1 MRFRPRRPG
10 SRRAR
15 GDPGARRLTSW
26 VLPLVMLT
34 AVASAVT
41 AHTHVPK
48 AAARAAT
55 GHASTVA
62 AVRASPQALRPA
74 PGQASQDLPSPFHQG
89 CMIGVKGTETHGC
102 VYGDPQ
108 GKDTVVLFGD
118 SHAMMHFPALQV
130 VAKRNGWRLLVWTKR
145 ECTPAETAIRSD
157 SGGPYSTCAEWRERM
172 LKQLESQ
179 GGPTTVVVAGEAKT
193 TALGSGGRELRGA
206 ANARALQHGYVATL
220 RRIRAAGDQVVL
232 VEDTPEAPF
241 DVAECVA
248 ANPGDPSACD
258 FPQPHR
264 PDREFEVR
272 AVKQV
277 PGARLIDLDS
287 AICRHGTCHA
297 AVGDVL
303 VYRDDAH
310 ITADFSRTL
319 APRFEKTLA
328 KVVGR

>member
-1 MRFRPRRPG
+1 MRLQRPRSP
-10 SRRAR
+10 RAR
-15 GDPGARRLTSW
+15 GDPGGRRLTSW
-26 VLPLVMLT
+26 VLPVVMLT
-34 AVASAVT
+34 AVASAVG
-41 AHTHVPK
+41 AHTQLEK
-48 AAARAAT
+48 AAARAAA
-55 GHASTVA
+55 G
-62 AVRASPQALRPA
+62 RATLVVSRQPPPQALRPA

-89 CMIGVKGTETHGC
+89 CMIGVKGTATHGC
-102 VYGDPQ
+102 VYGDPH

-118 SHAMMHFPALQV
+118 SHALMSFPALQV
-130 VAKRNGWRLLVWTKR
+130 VAKRNHWRLLVWTKR
-145 ECTPAETAIRSD
+145 ECTPAETTIRGNA
-157 SGGPYSTCAEWRERM
+157 GGPYSTCDKWRERM
-172 LKQLESQ
+172 LGQLESQ

-193 TALGSGGRELRGA
+193 TALGRDGQELRGA
-206 ANARALQHGYVATL
+206 ANARAMQHGYVATL

-248 ANPGDPSACD
+248 GNPGDPSACD

-287 AICRHGTCHA
+287 AICRHGTCRA
-297 AVGDVL
+297 AVGNVL

-319 APRFEKTLA
+319 APRFETTLK

>member
-1 MRFRPRRPG
+1 MRPKRPG

-26 VLPLVMLT
+26 VLPVVMMT
-34 AVASAVT
+34 AVASAVS
-41 AHTHVPK
+41 AHTHVEE
-48 AAARAAT
+48 AAARAAS
-55 GHASTVA
+55 GHAALVA
-62 AVRASPQALRPA
+62 SMQSPPPALRPA
-74 PGQASQDLPSPFHQG
+74 PGQASQDLPSPLHQG
-89 CMIGVKGTETHGC
+89 CMIGVKGTVTHGC
-102 VYGDPQ
+102 VYGDPI

-118 SHAMMHFPALQV
+118 SHALMSFPALQV
-130 VAKRNGWRLLVWTKR
+130 VAKRNGWRLVVWTKR
-145 ECTPAETAIRSD
+145 ECTPAETTIRSD
-157 SGGPYSTCAEWRERM
+157 AGGPYSTCDEWRARM
-172 LKQLESQ
+172 LKELESQ
-179 GGPTTVVVAGEAKT
+179 GGPTTVIVAGETKT

-220 RRIRAAGDQVVL
+220 RRIRAAGDQVVVL
-232 VEDTPEAPF
+232 EDTPEAPY
-241 DVAECVA
+241 DVAQCVA
-248 ANPGDPSACD
+248 ADPGDPSSCD

-287 AICRHGTCHA
+287 AICRHGTCR
-297 AVGDVL
+297 AVIGGIL

-319 APRFEKTLA
+319 APRFERALRQ
-328 KVVGR
+328 VVGQ